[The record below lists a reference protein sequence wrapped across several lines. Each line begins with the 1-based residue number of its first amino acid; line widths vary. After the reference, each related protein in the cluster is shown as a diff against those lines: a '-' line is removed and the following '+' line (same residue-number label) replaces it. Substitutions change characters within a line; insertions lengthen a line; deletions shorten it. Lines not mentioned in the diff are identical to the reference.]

1 MESPQTSF
9 GTNKLKVFVPNARN
23 LTTGEIMG
31 IPEESKEHIKET
43 RNGVWLEVDCPDRDC
58 VIEEGK
64 IALHVICARDKE
76 SESLWMRLFCPE
88 DRCLGKQAT
97 DVVS

>member
-1 MESPQTSF
+1 MDPRVPDEA
-9 GTNKLKVFVPNARN
+9 GRLKVFVPNARI
-23 LTTGEIMG
+23 LTSNEVMEL
-31 IPEESKEHIKET
+31 PEDSVEYMRSA
-43 RNGVWLEVDCPDRDC
+43 RSGVWLEVDCPDRDC

-64 IALHVICARDKE
+64 IALHVRCARDKA

-88 DRCLGKQAT
+88 DRCFGKQPT